1 MQRSDDAAPAFEL
14 YRPER
19 DLTRAQ
25 LIDEL
30 AAMPERLGAIVAPH
44 DAAALQRPLD
54 DGWSA
59 MHVCWHM
66 RDIVQVYGMRFK
78 WMILDDDP
86 FLPNYDED
94 RWVEESPD
102 TVADLDAVLLEIAA
116 YRAETA
122 RLLRSLDDGGWRRT
136 GRHETIGALV
146 LEPYVRHEYAHE
158 EQHLAQLRR
167 ALGGG

>member
-1 MQRSDDAAPAFEL
+1 VQRSDDAAPAFEL

-30 AAMPERLGAIVAPH
+30 AAMPARLRAVVARR

-59 MHVCWHM
+59 LQVCRHM
-66 RDIVQVYGMRFK
+66 RDIVQVYGIRFK
-78 WMILDDDP
+78 WMVLADDP

-102 TVADLDAVLLEIAA
+102 TVGDLDAVLREIAA
-116 YRAETA
+116 YRAETV
-122 RLLRSLDDGGWRRT
+122 RLLRSLDDDGWRRT

-158 EQHLAQLRR
+158 EQHLAQLQR
-167 ALGGG
+167 ALDAG